1 MSDLRLFDT
10 LDTIRSIGKIK
21 ARALSRLGLNRI
33 MDALFFF
40 PRDYEDHSQIKA
52 INELRDEDQASV
64 IGEVVDFE
72 LVEKWRGR
80 STFCV
85 WIQQGNHVLR
95 GIWFNQ
101 AFRAKNVTIGAT
113 VMLSGKAKVSGVQP
127 EMTHPKMVSIEEGC
141 LPQRGAV
148 LPVYRLTDGIK
159 QAELRRWIGEIVTQF
174 SPQVEEIFPAGYLAQ
189 KNLLEIRAALQQ
201 IHRPENPE
209 EIEPARNR
217 FVYQELLMLQL
228 AIQLRRIHVNQQKTA
243 PAIETNSRIDSRI
256 KKYFPY
262 ELTAAQEKA
271 IQEISGDMAKQVP
284 MNRML
289 HGDVGCGKTTVAV
302 YALLLAVAKGQ
313 QGVLMAP
320 TETLA
325 RQHFR
330 YLQTLLRDSQVQ
342 VELLVG
348 GLGKKEKENLLAKIE
363 QGQPGITIGT
373 QALIQN
379 QIHLPNLGLVIVD
392 EQHRFGVNQ
401 RASLRQK
408 GVTPHYLVM
417 TATPI
422 PRTVTMTL
430 FGDLDVSKIDQ
441 RPPNQTAVNTYLCEE
456 PQKEK
461 WWDFVRKKLREGR
474 QAYVVAPLVDD
485 DEASAWASVEE
496 TFESL
501 ANGEFSDFTIDLV
514 HGKQP
519 GQYKEA
525 AMQKFANGETQVLVA
540 TSVVEVGIDVPN
552 ATVMTILSANRFGL
566 AQLHQLR
573 GRVCRGRFPG
583 YVTLFAETEVEE
595 TQERLQAL
603 VDTNDG
609 FELAEIDFQL
619 RGPGDLFGTRQHGI
633 PPLFVANLQRDYDLL
648 VETRSDAQHLLK
660 ADPGLDSEEFSEVKK
675 RVLARYGKTLE
686 LADVG

>member
-1 MSDLRLFDT
+1 
-10 LDTIRSIGKIK
+10 
-21 ARALSRLGLNRI
+21 
-33 MDALFFF
+33 
-40 PRDYEDHSQIKA
+40 
-52 INELRDEDQASV
+52 
-64 IGEVVDFE
+64 
-72 LVEKWRGR
+72 
-80 STFCV
+80 
-85 WIQQGNHVLR
+85 
-95 GIWFNQ
+95 
-101 AFRAKNVTIGAT
+101 
-113 VMLSGKAKVSGVQP
+113 
-127 EMTHPKMVSIEEGC
+127 
-141 LPQRGAV
+141 
-148 LPVYRLTDGIK
+148 
-159 QAELRRWIGEIVTQF
+159 
-174 SPQVEEIFPAGYLAQ
+174 
-189 KNLLEIRAALQQ
+189 
-201 IHRPENPE
+201 
-209 EIEPARNR
+209 
-217 FVYQELLMLQL
+217 MLQL

-284 MNRML
+284 MNRRL